1 MDANDASLM
10 LLQPI
15 DATDEG
21 RFARTGRTADDH
33 PLACSHSEADI
44 PQDVKRAIPF
54 VDADELDR

>member
-1 MDANDASLM
+1 M

-33 PLACSHSEADI
+33 PLACSHPEADI